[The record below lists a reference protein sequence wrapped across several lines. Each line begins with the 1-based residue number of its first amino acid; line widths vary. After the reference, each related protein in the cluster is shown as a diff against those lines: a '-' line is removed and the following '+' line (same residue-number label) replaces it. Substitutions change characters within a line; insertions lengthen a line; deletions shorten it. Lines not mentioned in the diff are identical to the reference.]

1 MYIFSFTCGHPHI
14 VYWGEA
20 ATFSRSPPSTGG
32 GGAEV
37 DINCR
42 ARRPGNNGHC
52 YVGLIGLIGRC
63 PGQTVRKRGNS
74 GNPTSFDVAF
84 NSNAI
89 RDSSSSFSPRPGPG
103 HYCPFIDFFL
113 IGHKRAL
120 LFYLHSQLHTH
131 TRHTRVPLRN
141 LLSRIVSFCTDL

>member
-1 MYIFSFTCGHPHI
+1 MYIFSFTCVHPHI

-20 ATFSRSPPSTGG
+20 AAFSRSPPSTGG
-32 GGAEV
+32 WAAEV
-37 DINCR
+37 DTNCR

-63 PGQTVRKRGNS
+63 PGQTVRERGNP
-74 GNPTSFDVAF
+74 GIPTSFDVAF

-103 HYCPFIDFFL
+103 HHCPFIDFFL
-113 IGHKRAL
+113 IIHKRACCFTYIL
-120 LFYLHSQLHTH
+120 SYTHTH
-131 TRHTRVPLRN
+131 GTRTCP
-141 LLSRIVSFCTDL
+141 SETF